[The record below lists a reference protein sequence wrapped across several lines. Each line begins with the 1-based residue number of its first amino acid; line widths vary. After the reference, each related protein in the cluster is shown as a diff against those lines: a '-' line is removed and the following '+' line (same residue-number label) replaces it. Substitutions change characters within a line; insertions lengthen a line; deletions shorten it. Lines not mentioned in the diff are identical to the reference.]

1 MYLLDANVFI
11 DAKNRYYGMD
21 FAPGFWEWLH
31 QAHQQGLVY
40 TVRAVADEIVP
51 GDELS
56 TWFKALPAGFVHD
69 PVASDAPH
77 LSSLAVWAQASTHYR
92 PDAIAEFLSSADYR
106 LVAQAKTLGYTV
118 VTHETADPNIKRKI
132 KIPEACAHI
141 GVSYVNPFDVLRKH
155 KARLTI

>member
-21 FAPGFWEWLH
+21 FAPGFWDWLLK
-31 QAHQQGLVY
+31 AHQEGLLY

-56 TWFKALPAGFVHD
+56 TWFKALPSGFVRD
-69 PVASDAPH
+69 PGAGDAPH
-77 LSSLAVWAQASTHYR
+77 LSSLAVWAQNSTHYR
-92 PDAIAEFLSSADYR
+92 PDAIAEFLGSADYR

-118 VTHETADPNIKRKI
+118 VTHETADSNIRRRI

-141 GVSYVNPFDVLRKH
+141 GVSYANPFDVLRMH
-155 KARLTI
+155 KARLII